1 MIIYIYIYYKY
12 INNIT
17 IYIYSVGCFIGFPHQ
32 NTISK
37 EITWAREHSICF
49 AERRNFTHILHYCAF
64 FELILSDHNLN
75 QQTQNVWRF
84 PKSCGYPKIIPV
96 MDDHDFV
103 LKVVL
108 TWAEDEKMS
117 NVSPPATW
125 HMRFKQRGK
134 PVALVFRMGF
144 QMTFGDFSG
153 NKLWGFMVI
162 LSWNWVWDRS
172 VVGVIWPNI
181 TGGYWRAY
189 IRAYDNDYII

>member
-1 MIIYIYIYYKY
+1 
-12 INNIT
+12 
-17 IYIYSVGCFIGFPHQ
+17 
-32 NTISK
+32 
-37 EITWAREHSICF
+37 
-49 AERRNFTHILHYCAF
+49 
-64 FELILSDHNLN
+64 
-75 QQTQNVWRF
+75 
-84 PKSCGYPKIIPV
+84 

-153 NKLWGFMVI
+153 NKL
-162 LSWNWVWDRS
+162 
-172 VVGVIWPNI
+172 
-181 TGGYWRAY
+181 
-189 IRAYDNDYII
+189 